1 MTFVEQITEDIKSAM
16 KARDTK
22 SLEALRGI
30 KKELIEAQTK
40 GASHELA
47 EADIMKIL
55 QKMVKQR
62 QDSAQLYTEQNRPDL
77 AEEETSQA
85 EVISR
90 YLPKALSQ
98 EEVEEAIRKIIS
110 EVGAT
115 SPKDMGKVMGVAS
128 KQFAGRADG
137 KMVSDLVK
145 SILAQA

>member
-1 MTFVEQITEDIKSAM
+1 MTFLEQITEDIKAAM
-16 KARDTK
+16 KARDSK

-40 GASHELA
+40 GAQHELE

-77 AEEETSQA
+77 AEEETTQA

-98 EEVEEAIRKIIS
+98 EEVEAAIRKIIA

-145 SILAQA
+145 QILAQA

>member
-1 MTFVEQITEDIKSAM
+1 MTFIEQITEDIKSAM

-40 GASHELA
+40 GVSHELA